1 MMSRESILQEVSA
14 ERDRQEAKWG
24 PQDWPICSKHERTAY
39 RSLVP
44 FMQGECNKA
53 AQDGTLT
60 FRHILAEEYVEA
72 FAESDPIRQR
82 EELVQ
87 VAAVAVQMI
96 EVIDRRLGK

>member
-1 MMSRESILQEVSA
+1 MSRESILQEVSA

-24 PQDWPICSKHERTAY
+24 PQDWPIYKYAGSKACKAIATECKQICDDAASKH
-39 RSLVP
+39 
-44 FMQGECNKA
+44 K
-53 AQDGTLT
+53 LT
-60 FRHILAEEYVEA
+60 FAHILDEEVAEVY
-72 FAESDPIRQR
+72 AESDPVRQR